1 MKEHTPEEINSIIG
15 YRTKRSMSS
24 PEAWRFANR
33 LCGDMWIKG
42 GFASL
47 IPSLA
52 LTIIICMLF
61 NNRIGVVA
69 SCIIELVQ
77 VALIFLPVHYVEQQ
91 LQKKFEDNDKQNEE

>member
-1 MKEHTPEEINSIIG
+1 MKKHTPEEINSIIG

-42 GFASL
+42 GFALL

-91 LQKKFEDNDKQNEE
+91 LKKKFEDNEKQNEE